1 MQSKTIVFIHGMFMT
16 ALCWEKWVPYFQQ
29 RGYTCLAPNWP
40 GRDNKP
46 VEELRANHPDA
57 QLGQLG
63 LSDVVNHFENMIRK
77 LPEKPLLI
85 GHSMGG
91 LVTQLLLQRDVAAAG
106 VAIDSAP
113 PAGVFAPSWSF
124 LKANFPM
131 INPFVP
137 GSAPRSMPFED
148 FQYAFVN
155 TLPLAEQQADYAR
168 YVVPESRKVPR
179 DSLAGA
185 GAIDFKKAHAP
196 LLMIAGEKD
205 HIIPAGLNKINYEK
219 YHASASSSRTDFKEF
234 PGRVH
239 FIIGQKGWEEV
250 AGYVGEWLSA
260 ASS

>member
-1 MQSKTIVFIHGMFMT
+1 MQAKTIVFIHGMFMT
-16 ALCWEKWVPYFQQ
+16 AMCWEKWVPYFQE
-29 RGYTCLAPNWP
+29 RGYQCLAPNWP
-40 GRDNKP
+40 GRDKP
-46 VEELRANHPDA
+46 VEAQRKDHPDLL
-57 QLGQLG
+57 LGQLG
-63 LSDVVNHFENMIRK
+63 LGDVVNHFENIIRK

-113 PAGVFAPSWSF
+113 PAGVFTPSWSF

-131 INPFVP
+131 INPFVS
-137 GSAPRSMPFED
+137 GAAPRCMPFAD

-155 TLPLAEQQADYAR
+155 TLPLAEQQADYER

-179 DSLAGA
+179 DSLVSAGA
-185 GAIDFKKAHAP
+185 VDFKKAHAP
-196 LLMIAGEKD
+196 LLLIAGKAD
-205 HIIPAGLNKINYEK
+205 HIIPAGLNKINFEK
-219 YHASASSSRTDFKEF
+219 YHASPSRTDFKEF

-250 AGYVGEWLSA
+250 AEYVAGWA
-260 ASS
+260 ANV

>member
-16 ALCWEKWVPYFQQ
+16 ALCWEKWVPYFQT

-40 GRDNKP
+40 GRDKA
-46 VEELRANHPDA
+46 VEEQRNAHPDA

-63 LSDVVNHFENMIRK
+63 LNDVVNHFEQIIRQ
-77 LPEKPLLI
+77 LPEKPLLV

-113 PAGVFAPSWSF
+113 PAGVFTPSWSF

-137 GSAPRSMPFED
+137 ASAPRCMPFED

-155 TLPLAEQQADYAR
+155 TLPLAEQRADYDR
-168 YVVPESRKVPR
+168 YVVPESRQVPR
-179 DSLAGA
+179 DSLSSAGA
-185 GAIDFKKAHAP
+185 VDFKKAHAP
-196 LLMIAGEKD
+196 LLLTAGEKD
-205 HIIPAGLNKINYEK
+205 HIIPAGLNKMNYEK
-219 YHASASSSRTDFKEF
+219 YHASASPIDFKEF

-239 FIIGQKGWEEV
+239 FVIGQTGWEEV
-250 AGYVGEWLSA
+250 AGYV
-260 ASS
+260 ASWAEK